1 MTKKL
6 KDVAQEIQNRSTE
19 VAVVPPKEVG
29 LKEQVIAEQEKR
41 QVLAAYVKKNMV
53 KGTDFY
59 ELTIGGRTTKPSLSK
74 PGSEKVL
81 SLFHWRA
88 EFTKDTETWEMM
100 GSPSGLLCYICKL
113 YTLKDEKLV
122 GEGRGA
128 RDSKKDGGDINKA
141 IKMAEKSA
149 QIDAVL
155 RTGGL
160 SDLFTQ
166 DVEDM
171 QDTTPVS
178 QRNDE
183 PFPSKTTQVPVS
195 PKNVIG
201 GLLFK
206 LGFDPRKVSPDV
218 ADEKV
223 LSLTKLQM
231 VTENY
236 PEIISR
242 LETLISE
249 KSHA

>member
-1 MTKKL
+1 MPKKL
-6 KDVAQEIQNRSTE
+6 NQIAQGIEDRSKE
-19 VAVVPPKEVG
+19 VAVVPPKEMG

-41 QVLAAYVKKNMV
+41 QVLAAYVKGNMV
-53 KGTDFY
+53 SGTDFY
-59 ELTIGGRTTKPSLSK
+59 TLKIGGRETKPSLSK

-171 QDTTPVS
+171 QDTTPIS
-178 QRNDE
+178 ERNDE
-183 PFPSKTTQVPVS
+183 PFPSKTTQAPRG
-195 PKNVIG
+195 PKTVIAN
-201 GLLFK
+201 LLFK
-206 LGFDPRKVSPDV
+206 LGRDVRKMGGDE
-218 ADEKV
+218 ADALV
-223 LSLTKLQM
+223 LELTKLTM
-231 VTENY
+231 EPIHY
-236 PEIISR
+236 AEIETR
-242 LETLISE
+242 LGELVSE
-249 KSHA
+249 KKP